1 MSDLVL
7 NSIIKF
13 SKLKFTYWCGKTTFT
28 LPNKMGLSTVWL
40 DGKTLQVSLLFA
52 AVKTR
57 FKLFE
62 KEKNIG
68 QVSDKN
74 CKRYYV
80 ELLGR

>member
-1 MSDLVL
+1 
-7 NSIIKF
+7 
-13 SKLKFTYWCGKTTFT
+13 
-28 LPNKMGLSTVWL
+28 MGLSTVWL

-62 KEKNIG
+62 KEKIIG